1 MSLACIAVLISLLF
15 NRHIAAVPT
24 PTGRAD
30 EMIFSRK
37 SQYLP
42 SGEMDYLLPEA
53 QRYLRELQI
62 ARKIKESGE
71 REKRFFCNPM
81 GYATVHGNKRARQ
94 RDASDGG
101 GGGGGGGGGNV

>member
-81 GYATVHGNKRARQ
+81 GCI
-94 RDASDGG
+94 
-101 GGGGGGGGGNV
+101 